1 MSWLEKIK
9 VLVSNKKKME
19 NSLIKDLMEI
29 ATSPQ
34 KIDDFVYF
42 CYALHERTGCK
53 GRNFNLDEM
62 VKKLVEASRG
72 DGLTKVNDFVEVW
85 EKIEN
90 LSSR

>member
-1 MSWLEKIK
+1 
-9 VLVSNKKKME
+9 ME

-72 DGLTKVNDFVEVW
+72 DGLTKVNDFVEIW

>member
-1 MSWLEKIK
+1 MIIF
-9 VLVSNKKKME
+9 LVSKKNVVAGKNKSVCFKQKKME

-53 GRNFNLDEM
+53 GRKFNLDEM
-62 VKKLVEASRG
+62 VKSWLKLLEETVSQ
-72 DGLTKVNDFVEVW
+72 K
-85 EKIEN
+85 
-90 LSSR
+90 